1 MFGRTMKGS
10 RLFLCAALL
19 ALGAGIVAS
28 PGYSE
33 GGPADTKQEFE
44 RITREMKEKKRE
56 IKRAKSREHSV
67 LAALETIDRDILA
80 GSAEL
85 ANQRRRLKEAED
97 AEREIETSS
106 DRLGRELAGMKRV
119 YAMRLRALYRIS
131 RSGVA
136 VIDPSDG
143 MGGVI
148 KQVKYL
154 RSIAER
160 DRTII
165 RDYGN
170 TLNRLRMQRADLAQ
184 KKEEMLRRRQ
194 AVEAQKTGL
203 EAKRRQK
210 SSILSAVRQQKGLQ
224 EQTLRELEE
233 ASASLW
239 AMIGTDERERRSAAA
254 RKPPPGPHEEGAAV
268 ARGRLPWPAEGPLLT
283 RFGMQRHPQFG
294 TMVFRRGIEIEVRE
308 GETVRAVEGGQVAY
322 ADWYRGYG
330 KLVILDHGGGFYSLY
345 GNLSKLDLNKGDRV
359 SRGQAIGLA
368 GETGSL
374 KGAKLYFEI
383 RRKGEAEDPLLW
395 LAKK

>member
-1 MFGRTMKGS
+1 MKGP

-19 ALGAGIVAS
+19 ALGAVIAAS
-28 PGYSE
+28 PGFGE
-33 GGPADTKQEFE
+33 GGPSETKQEFE
-44 RITREMKEKKRE
+44 RIKREMKEKKKE
-56 IKRAKSREHSV
+56 IKRAQSREHSV
-67 LAALETIDRDILA
+67 LSALEKIDRDILA
-80 GSAEL
+80 GSTEF
-85 ANQRRRLKEAED
+85 ANQRKRLEEAET

-106 DRLGRELAGMKRV
+106 ERLGRELAEMKRV
-119 YAMRLRALYRIS
+119 YAMRLRALYRMS
-131 RSGVA
+131 RSGTV

-143 MGGVI
+143 LDGVI

-154 RSIAER
+154 RCIAER

-165 RDYGN
+165 RDYSN
-170 TLNRLRMQRADLAQ
+170 ALMRMRMQRADLAQ
-184 KKEEMLRRRQ
+184 KKEEILRRRR
-194 AVEAQKTGL
+194 AVEAQKRSL
-203 EAKRRQK
+203 EAKRGEK
-210 SSILSAVRQQKGLQ
+210 SAILVSVRQQKGLQ

-239 AMIGTDERERRSAAA
+239 AMIGTDERERRSVAP
-254 RKPPPGPHEEGAAV
+254 RKPAAGPHEEGAPGP
-268 ARGRLPWPAEGPLLT
+268 RGRLPWPAEGPLLT

-308 GETVRAVEGGQVAY
+308 GETVRAVEDGQVAY

-330 KLVILDHGGGFYSLY
+330 KLVILDHGDGLYTLY
-345 GNLSKLDLNKGDRV
+345 GNLSKLDLKKGERV
-359 SRGQAIGLA
+359 SRGQPIGLA

>member
-1 MFGRTMKGS
+1 MKGP

-19 ALGAGIVAS
+19 ALGAVIAAS
-28 PGYSE
+28 PGFGE
-33 GGPADTKQEFE
+33 GGPSETKQEFE
-44 RITREMKEKKRE
+44 RIKREMKEKKKE
-56 IKRAKSREHSV
+56 IKRAQSREHSV
-67 LAALETIDRDILA
+67 LSALEKIDRDILA
-80 GSAEL
+80 GSTEF
-85 ANQRRRLKEAED
+85 ANQRKRLEEAET

-106 DRLGRELAGMKRV
+106 ERLGRELAEMKRV
-119 YAMRLRALYRIS
+119 YAMRLRALYRMS
-131 RSGVA
+131 RSGTA

-143 MGGVI
+143 LDGVI

-154 RSIAER
+154 RCIAER

-165 RDYGN
+165 RDYSN
-170 TLNRLRMQRADLAQ
+170 ALMRMRMQRADLAQ
-184 KKEEMLRRRQ
+184 KKEEILRSRR
-194 AVEAQKTGL
+194 AVEAQKTEL

-210 SSILSAVRQQKGLQ
+210 SAILTAVRQQKGLQ

-254 RKPPPGPHEEGAAV
+254 RKPAAGPHEEGAPGP
-268 ARGRLPWPAEGPLLT
+268 RGRLPWPAEGPLLT

-308 GETVRAVEGGQVAY
+308 GETVRAVEDGQVAY

-330 KLVILDHGGGFYSLY
+330 KLVILDHGGGLYTLY
-345 GNLSKLDLNKGDRV
+345 GNLSKLDLKKGQRV

>member
-1 MFGRTMKGS
+1 MKGS
-10 RLFLCAALL
+10 RLFLSAVLLVLATGIAA
-19 ALGAGIVAS
+19 APGYGAGE
-28 PGYSE
+28 PSE
-33 GGPADTKQEFE
+33 TKKEFE
-44 RITREMKEKKRE
+44 RVTREMKEKKKE

-67 LAALETIDRDILA
+67 LSALEKIDRDILA
-80 GSAEL
+80 GSAEF
-85 ANQRRRLKEAED
+85 ADQRRRLKEAEA
-97 AEREIETSS
+97 AEREIEMSS
-106 DRLGRELAGMKRV
+106 DRLGRELAGRKAV
-119 YAMRLRALYRIS
+119 YATRLRALYRMS

-136 VIDPSDG
+136 LIDPSDG
-143 MGGVI
+143 LDGTI
-148 KQVKYL
+148 KKVKYL
-154 RSIAER
+154 RCVAER

-170 TLNRLRMQRADLAQ
+170 ALIRMRMQRADLAQ
-184 KKEEMLRRRQ
+184 KKEEILRRRR
-194 AVEAQKTGL
+194 AVEAQKTEL

-210 SSILSAVRQQKGLQ
+210 STILASVRQQKGLQ

-239 AMIGTDERERRSAAA
+239 DMIKTDERERRSVAAQKPASSPHDEAAA
-254 RKPPPGPHEEGAAV
+254 G
-268 ARGRLPWPAEGPLLT
+268 ARGRLPWPVEGPLLT

-308 GETVRAVEGGQVAY
+308 GQPVRAVEGGQVAY

-330 KLVILDHGGGFYSLY
+330 KLVILDHGSGFYTLY
-345 GNLSKLDLNKGDRV
+345 GNLSKLDLNKGERV

-374 KGAKLYFEI
+374 KGSKLYFEI

-395 LAKK
+395 LVKR